1 MEVFMIFLE
10 IISSITCCF
19 ALCFG
24 IFIIPY
30 EIYNCMSYMFSKIK
44 LVKEKINEDRKII

>member
-1 MEVFMIFLE
+1 MGVFMIFLE

-30 EIYNCMSYMFSKIK
+30 EIYNCISYMFSKIK
-44 LVKEKINEDRKII
+44 LAKEKINENRKII